1 MDNLLLLRYNLKNVV
16 DMNFWLIDSLNDVFF
31 M

>member
-1 MDNLLLLRYNLKNVV
+1 MDNLLLLRYNLKNVI